1 MENYK
6 ARNFGKV
13 ASKIKN
19 IIKDNYNSEL
29 KYPIIKEID
38 RIIYDSRY
46 KAPELMYMCWSNLEN
61 VLNAFFNPD
70 NSEWEKEICDIFC
83 GKIEEE

>member
-6 ARNFGKV
+6 SRNFGKV

-38 RIIYDSRY
+38 RIIYDR
-46 KAPELMYMCWSNLEN
+46 YMCWNNLAD

-70 NSEWEKEICDIFC
+70 NSEWEKEIRDIFN
-83 GKIEEE
+83 GKIKE